1 MGSGST
7 HMPLG
12 GQIAIV
18 TGGGRGIGEGIA
30 KRLSQDGATVEV
42 FDLDGEVSVD
52 LTDERAVAAG
62 VRGVLNRHGRVD
74 ILVNNAGI
82 FPHTPFEELDLT
94 EWRRVF
100 AVNLDAMFLCAHAVY
115 PGMKESHY
123 GRIVNI
129 SSAAFF
135 VGDPDMVH
143 YTASKGGVIGFTRA
157 LAKGAGAHGIT
168 VNAVAPGFIET
179 PGVLSSPAEMELFD
193 QIVAE
198 QSVPR
203 RGMPADIAECV
214 AYLVSRDASFL
225 TGQVI
230 NVDGGHRF
238 P

>member
-135 VGDPDMVH
+135 VGDPVWC
-143 YTASKGGVIGFTRA
+143 T
-157 LAKGAGAHGIT
+157 
-168 VNAVAPGFIET
+168 T
-179 PGVLSSPAEMELFD
+179 PRPREVSSDSRERWQKVRGSMELR
-193 QIVAE
+193 
-198 QSVPR
+198 S
-203 RGMPADIAECV
+203 MPSLQGSSKLQGC
-214 AYLVSRDASFL
+214 
-225 TGQVI
+225 
-230 NVDGGHRF
+230 
-238 P
+238 